1 MENLKYNI
9 YDFDGIKKMFV
20 CGYKV
25 ENHEDQTFVSYLL
38 FQKEEHLNFYE
49 IDISDYCELNIKK
62 IYALSRNIL
71 CKNINTISHVNY
83 EGCLTDGDSLYVFYK
98 LHDEYITEVT
108 GTCLVLLDEII
119 NRKHV
124 CGSVIN
130 SSVVDFFLRNIKNVL
145 YTNDY
150 PIVAYKQIDPLIA
163 DYTCN
168 LGVSLSEIDAIQG
181 QFYYFTTYDN
191 VQSSSFVRVVLFM
204 GKQLTK
210 QNILSDK
217 TDGSYMKREKLSDR
231 TNDTKY
237 ESLTNRITDYDGIWS
252 EHYDS
257 VYLGYI
263 KLDNGQILKDTPCI
277 VVKSFTQYKILSLH
291 L

>member
-1 MENLKYNI
+1 MDNLKYNI
-9 YDFDGIKKMFV
+9 YDFIGIKKIMV

-25 ENHEDQTFVSYLL
+25 ETHENQTFASYLL
-38 FQKEEHLNFYE
+38 NRNNDCLNFYE
-49 IDISDYCELNIKK
+49 IDISGYYEMNIKK

-83 EGCLTDGDSLYVFYK
+83 EGCFWDGDSLYVFYRIN
-98 LHDEYITEVT
+98 DEYIPEPLD
-108 GTCLVLLDEII
+108 TCLVLLDEII

-124 CGSVIN
+124 C
-130 SSVVDFFLRNIKNVL
+130 SSLVDSNVVDFFLRNIKFVL
-145 YTNDY
+145 YTDNY

-168 LGVSLSEIDAIQG
+168 LGVSFSEIDAKQG
-181 QFYYFTTYDN
+181 QFYYFTTFDN
-191 VQSSSFVRVVLFM
+191 VKASSFVRVVLFM
-204 GKQLTK
+204 GRQMKK
-210 QNILSDK
+210 QNFLSDK
-217 TDGSYMKREKLSDR
+217 TDGSYMKREKL
-231 TNDTKY
+231 TNRSNDIKY
-237 ESLTNRITDYDGIWS
+237 ETLTNRITDYDGIWS

-263 KLDNGQILKDTPCI
+263 KLDNGSVLKNTPCI
-277 VVKSFTQYKILSLH
+277 VVKSFTQYKILSVH